1 MTDLTEYG
9 DVMLD
14 GVDEWGFRKIDGL
27 LEDGTTIIVVTVG
40 VTYINVSD
48 GGSGVDAL
56 YSLSAILTLPES
68 GSGSDVPS
76 MQASLPLADSGVGS
90 DALESIGIPLA
101 DSGFGNDILSEL
113 QAQLTL
119 ADNGIGT
126 DLPSLLAQLLL
137 TDSGAGSEL
146 VSIQA
151 LLSLLD
157 SGVGYETLGLQILL
171 SLLESGLGVDSV
183 SLYTGPISVQV
194 SDSGVGYDVA
204 RAACLIEAPQVIVT
218 KDGKIILRI
227 SLATKDKPDYIM
239 LG

>member
-1 MTDLTEYG
+1 LTDLTEYG
-9 DVMLD
+9 NVMLD

-56 YSLSAILTLPES
+56 YSLSAMLTLPES

-101 DSGFGNDILSEL
+101 DSGLGTETLVM
-113 QAQLTL
+113 QGQLAL
-119 ADNGIGT
+119 ADSGSGT

-157 SGVGYETLGLQILL
+157 SGVGYETLGLQVLL